1 MKLWLKILLA
11 LIFGIITGTI
21 FGESVAGLKV
31 LGTIFL
37 GMINMLIVPL
47 IFSSMIVGVAGID
60 SPKTLGRV
68 GLRTLI
74 LFLFTTIISI
84 IVGLFLADLTSPGLG
99 VKIPSIAIS
108 TNTQQP
114 TQTLSEILTGLIP
127 QNPIKSMA
135 EGNII
140 HVIMFSIFLAV
151 ATSMSGKSNGPF
163 LSAIQSLSDI
173 MLSLTKIIME
183 FSPIGVFGIMAW
195 MGATFGLKVLMPL
208 FQFIMVYYFGCIA
221 LIGILYCPLLK
232 FYGRLQPWP
241 FFKGMGD
248 AIILAFSTTSSS
260 ATLPATLHC
269 TQKNLGVPKSIS
281 NFVLPLGST
290 INMNGTS
297 MFQAMTVIFLTQ
309 VYGIE
314 LSLSELIIIV
324 VTATLSAVGTAGV
337 PGGALVMLAIVL
349 APLNIPLEGIAII
362 AGIDRLRDMIGTV
375 FNIVGDA
382 LCSVLVAKAEG
393 TLDENIYYHIENHKF
408 ES

>member
-1 MKLWLKILLA
+1 MKLWMKILIA
-11 LIFGIITGTI
+11 LISGIITG
-21 FGESVAGLKV
+21 SVIGPPAASLKI

-60 SPKTLGRV
+60 NPKTLGRV
-68 GLRTLI
+68 GLRTLA
-74 LFLFTTIISI
+74 LFLFTTVISI
-84 IVGLFLADLTSPGLG
+84 IVGLFLADITSPGLG
-99 VKIPSIAIS
+99 VQIPSIDIAAGAKP
-108 TNTQQP
+108 P
-114 TQTLSEILTGLIP
+114 TQSLSEILTGLIP
-127 QNPIKSMA
+127 QNPIQSMA

-140 HVIMFSIFLAV
+140 HVIMFAIFLAV
-151 ATSMSGKSNGPF
+151 ATSMSGDKNKPF
-163 LSAIQSLSDI
+163 MSAIQSLSDV

-208 FQFIMVYYFGCIA
+208 FQFIMVYYFGCLA
-221 LIGILYCPLLK
+221 LIVVLYCPLLK

-241 FFKGMGD
+241 FFKGMVD

-281 NFVLPLGST
+281 SFVLPLGST

-297 MFQAMTVIFLTQ
+297 MFQAMTVVFLTQ

-314 LSLSELIIIV
+314 LTFSELVIIV
-324 VTATLSAVGTAGV
+324 VTATISAVGTAGV

-382 LCSVLVAKAEG
+382 LTSVLVARAEG
-393 TLDENIYYHIENHKF
+393 TLDENTYYHIDHHKY
-408 ES
+408 ED